1 MLSITEIEQINQ
13 KLNPELALS
22 LSLDNAK
29 RMESSLLHSGFS
41 PSTDMWKLILFYNG
55 SLEEIKEMISF
66 SFIPLLGN
74 FAILFI
80 KEKDI
85 PSFLTF
91 PQVLYVELSRPI
103 YENALTG
110 IDASCFPDYNI
121 VTGRNVNATTLTGKG
136 TAIAVLDSGVDYRH
150 PDFRTVLPCPYR
162 VYRHPSIRVTLIYY
176 SSRTILKLPITPALS
191 PNSNPKNHNTTHTK
205 NIASSPLHTHPH
217 QPDSKPSTVKSNP
230 KNLGEQKPPPSNPT
244 QTKSSHTNITT
255 STTPKTYPSP

>member
-85 PSFLTF
+85 PKLAGYADKEAN
-91 PQVLYVELSRPI
+91 PLYPLPVLMDAKTLEQFYYKLMKDNTH
-103 YENALTG
+103 ENE
-110 IDASCFPDYNI
+110 
-121 VTGRNVNATTLTGKG
+121 V
-136 TAIAVLDSGVDYRH
+136 
-150 PDFRTVLPCPYR
+150 
-162 VYRHPSIRVTLIYY
+162 
-176 SSRTILKLPITPALS
+176 
-191 PNSNPKNHNTTHTK
+191 
-205 NIASSPLHTHPH
+205 
-217 QPDSKPSTVKSNP
+217 
-230 KNLGEQKPPPSNPT
+230 
-244 QTKSSHTNITT
+244 
-255 STTPKTYPSP
+255 

>member
-136 TAIAVLDSGVDYRH
+136 TAIAVLVPG
-150 PDFRTVLPCPYR
+150 
-162 VYRHPSIRVTLIYY
+162 
-176 SSRTILKLPITPALS
+176 
-191 PNSNPKNHNTTHTK
+191 
-205 NIASSPLHTHPH
+205 
-217 QPDSKPSTVKSNP
+217 
-230 KNLGEQKPPPSNPT
+230 
-244 QTKSSHTNITT
+244 
-255 STTPKTYPSP
+255 

>member
-150 PDFRTVLPCPYR
+150 PDFRNVDGSYH
-162 VYRHPSIRVTLIYY
+162 Y
-176 SSRTILKLPITPALS
+176 
-191 PNSNPKNHNTTHTK
+191 
-205 NIASSPLHTHPH
+205 
-217 QPDSKPSTVKSNP
+217 
-230 KNLGEQKPPPSNPT
+230 
-244 QTKSSHTNITT
+244 
-255 STTPKTYPSP
+255 

>member
-136 TAIAVLDSGVDYRH
+136 TDTYGYDCVGSQWDDTVAESGSIGFAGTGCVGRVCGYR
-150 PDFRTVLPCPYR
+150 DQL
-162 VYRHPSIRVTLIYY
+162 
-176 SSRTILKLPITPALS
+176 
-191 PNSNPKNHNTTHTK
+191 
-205 NIASSPLHTHPH
+205 
-217 QPDSKPSTVKSNP
+217 
-230 KNLGEQKPPPSNPT
+230 
-244 QTKSSHTNITT
+244 
-255 STTPKTYPSP
+255 